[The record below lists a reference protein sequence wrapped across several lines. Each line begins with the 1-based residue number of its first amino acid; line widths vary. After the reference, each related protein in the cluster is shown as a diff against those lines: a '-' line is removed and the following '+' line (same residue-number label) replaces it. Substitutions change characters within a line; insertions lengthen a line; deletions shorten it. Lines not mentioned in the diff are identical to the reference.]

1 MGKKNGYQQRIVG
14 LKKLKENHN
23 LLSNIKDKDYKPLQ
37 KYKDVYDFILNELDE
52 EKLQDEAEATK
63 KEKQKLEDE
72 KRRIE
77 KQLQKEKDE
86 EMRKEKEKARKIAE
100 ANRQRDQ
107 KSGKSRAKRNTNY
120 HNYNTK
126 KRGFMG
132 IKGLNFGI

>member
-77 KQLQKEKDE
+77 KQLQKEK
-86 EMRKEKEKARKIAE
+86 EKARKIAE
-100 ANRQRDQ
+100 ANRRRDQ